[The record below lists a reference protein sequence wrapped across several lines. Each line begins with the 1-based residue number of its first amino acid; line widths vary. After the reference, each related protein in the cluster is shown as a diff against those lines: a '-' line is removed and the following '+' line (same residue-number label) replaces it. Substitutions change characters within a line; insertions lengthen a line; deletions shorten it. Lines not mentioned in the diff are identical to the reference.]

1 VNDPSVVEDL
11 STICEFEIVLRNVLP
26 WRQQVREVT
35 EHYGSPWPSVD
46 PKLLEDTLS
55 HVEQLV
61 TAVAAL
67 RDKLN
72 AQSNPEARLG
82 SVAH

>member
-1 VNDPSVVEDL
+1 MNDPSLVEDL

-26 WRQQVREVT
+26 WRQQVRQVT
-35 EHYGSPWPSVD
+35 DRYVSRWPSID
-46 PKLLEDTLS
+46 PKLLDDTLS

-67 RDKLN
+67 RDMLN
-72 AQSNPEARLG
+72 TQSSPEARSE
-82 SVAH
+82 SVVH